1 MDISPLSHSCDLSVD
16 FYGLFPCFLKCG
28 VTHTTIISFMSS
40 VSHCGLNDLSQV
52 EYACLLPDFLINFSY
67 LVVYIQA
74 SHQMIS
80 VLYKMLIDVQ
90 FRFLPEEDMWCQY
103 CFLVS

>member
-1 MDISPLSHSCDLSVD
+1 
-16 FYGLFPCFLKCG
+16 
-28 VTHTTIISFMSS
+28 MSS